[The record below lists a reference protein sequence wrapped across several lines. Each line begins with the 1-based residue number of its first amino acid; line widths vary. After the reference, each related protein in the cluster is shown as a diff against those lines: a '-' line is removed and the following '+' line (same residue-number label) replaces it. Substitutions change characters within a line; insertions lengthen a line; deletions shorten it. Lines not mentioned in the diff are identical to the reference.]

1 MTEAGV
7 FQEVER
13 LERDRHPV
21 THSPELLSSGSST
34 SRGRASGSTENLS
47 RERSPWTRSMP
58 CRAGTPPSLSSLRV
72 RCQSSPSQT
81 RRQSSR
87 RSHGTRWD
95 ARSTSQSESR
105 KKTFAGRGPLSACL
119 IGEPLREIEEPGARR
134 RKLSPP
140 LLRQPVVAPSRPLLA
155 KRLLGIFP
163 ARLEE
168 FPFFLTRRGETQ
180 KK

>member
-1 MTEAGV
+1 MTEAGG
-7 FQEVER
+7 FQEGER
-13 LERDRHPV
+13 RQGARPP
-21 THSPELLSSGSST
+21 PENAPKL
-34 SRGRASGSTENLS
+34 RR
-47 RERSPWTRSMP
+47 TRSMP

-155 KRLLGIFP
+155 KRLLGSFP
-163 ARLEE
+163 PLLQGVSL
-168 FPFFLTRRGETQ
+168 FLTRRGETQ